1 MLNSFALCTPP
12 WPQANAWVV
21 PEVKGPRPRA
31 RNASVM
37 VPLRQAGAHGAGS
50 SSSSSGSYTDT
61 NTFVFH
67 AGWNPFKETYNDTY
81 LVTVHTD

>member
-1 MLNSFALCTPP
+1 MLHAFAFCTPP

-21 PEVKGPRPRA
+21 PEVEGPRPRA

-37 VPLRQAGAHGAGS
+37 VPLRRAGTHGAGS
-50 SSSSSGSYTDT
+50 SSSSSSGIDT
-61 NTFVFH
+61 STFVFH